1 MSVVP
6 WVRLCYN
13 DKKHKEAFS
22 MKIGYSRIDIT
33 PTQPVPLA
41 GYGNTSR
48 RISQNVLSPLCSA
61 CIVLTDEA
69 GSTAMLIHNDLISS
83 PDWFADPIRQAI
95 EEATGVPFENIVIHA
110 THTHSAPDIGN
121 KAEPG
126 IPPYIEMVKQKL
138 VENAVAAMEDRKLV
152 TSAEMA
158 KAYTKGLNFVRHYV
172 LEDGS
177 YKGDNFGD
185 LNPSPYAGHTTEA
198 DNEMRLVKFHRAG
211 AEDVL
216 LCNWQ
221 THPHRTGGSRKY
233 DISADIV
240 GVMRDELKAALG
252 CKFIYFS
259 GAGGN
264 VNPRSRIARENVTA
278 DYLEQGKALARY
290 ALDAERGYEPLALSA
305 VRVEHR
311 KIWADLNRPDP
322 KLLEGSRL
330 VFDHW
335 LKTNDFRACCEM
347 AAPYGINSP
356 YAAGNFIRRSECKD
370 AGYYYPFTA
379 ISLGDLAF
387 VSVPYEMFDT
397 NAKYVREQSPFKL
410 TVVASCCNDANG
422 YVPSA
427 YGYIHGC
434 YEADCSLCKPGSG
447 ERFAYAMVR
456 MLEDLK
462 K

>member
-1 MSVVP
+1 
-6 WVRLCYN
+6 
-13 DKKHKEAFS
+13 

-33 PTQPVPLA
+33 PTEPVPLA
-41 GYGNTSR
+41 GYGNTSC

-61 CIVLTDEA
+61 CMVITDEA
-69 GSTAMLIHNDLISS
+69 GNTAMLIHNDLICS

-95 EEATGVPFENIVIHA
+95 EEATGVPFDHIVIHA
-110 THTHSAPDIGN
+110 THTHSGPDVGN
-121 KAEPG
+121 QAEAS
-126 IPPYIEMVKQKL
+126 IPRYIEFVKNQL
-138 VENAVAAMEDRKLV
+138 VENAKLALEDRKLV

-158 KAYTKGLNFVRHYV
+158 KAYTQGLNFVRHYV

-185 LNPSPYAGHTTEA
+185 LNPSPYQGHTTEV
-198 DNEMRLVKFHRAG
+198 DNEMRLVKFHRVG
-211 AEDVL
+211 APDVL

-240 GVMRDELKAALG
+240 GVMRDEMEAALG

-264 VNPRSRIARENVTA
+264 VNPHSRIAAENITKN
-278 DYLEQGKALARY
+278 YLEQGQAMARY
-290 ALDAERGYEPLALSA
+290 ALDVEHRYEPLALKD
-305 VRVEHR
+305 V
-311 KIWADLNRPDP
+311 KISTIKVWEDLNRPDAA
-322 KLLEGSRL
+322 LLEGSRI
-330 VFDHW
+330 VVEHW
-335 LKTNDFRACCEM
+335 RKTNDFISSCKLAQ
-347 AAPYGINSP
+347 PYGINSP
-356 YAAGNFIRRSECKD
+356 YAAGNFIGRAESKD
-370 AGYYYPFTA
+370 QGYFNPFTA

-387 VSVPYEMFDT
+387 ISVPYEMFDT
-397 NAKYVREQSPFKL
+397 NAKYVRDKSPFKL
-410 TVVASCCNDANG
+410 TVVASCCNDQNG

-434 YEADCSLCKPGSG
+434 YEADCCLFKPGAG

-456 MLEDLK
+456 QLK
-462 K
+462 ALKEQ